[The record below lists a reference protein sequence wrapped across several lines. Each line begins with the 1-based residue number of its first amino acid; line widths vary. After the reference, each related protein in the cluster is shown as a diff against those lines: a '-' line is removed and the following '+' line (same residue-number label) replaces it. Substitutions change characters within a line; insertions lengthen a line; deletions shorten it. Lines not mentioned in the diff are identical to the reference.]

1 MNILAAKIATGETLM
16 FLDSHVEV
24 LNGWLLYLLEEIQK
38 DRFVISIDVFIEIK
52 RKLLLNRKTIVCP
65 IIDVLTWDAFQLLH
79 GATDI
84 FGTFSWKM
92 IFRWSKIQNISIHQD
107 DPVRY

>member
-1 MNILAAKIATGETLM
+1 
-16 FLDSHVEV
+16 V

-38 DRFVISIDVFIEIK
+38 DRFVTYVVYLKYFFVFIF
-52 RKLLLNRKTIVCP
+52 RKTIVCP

-92 IFRWSKIQNISIHQD
+92 IFRWSKIQTA
-107 DPVRY
+107 PVNQAEPIR

>member
-1 MNILAAKIATGETLM
+1 M

-24 LNGWLLYLLEEIQK
+24 LNGWLLYLLEEIRK
-38 DRFVISIDVFIEIK
+38 DRSVPRPPPPPSASNSVL
-52 RKLLLNRKTIVCP
+52 RRTTIVCP
-65 IIDVLTWDAFQLLH
+65 IIDVLTYDAFQLLH

-92 IFRWSKIQNISIHQD
+92 IFRWTKIQGLTVENQAA
-107 DPVRY
+107 PVR

>member
-1 MNILAAKIATGETLM
+1 MECILN
-16 FLDSHVEV
+16 S
-24 LNGWLLYLLEEIQK
+24 
-38 DRFVISIDVFIEIK
+38 
-52 RKLLLNRKTIVCP
+52 RKTIVCP

-92 IFRWSKIQNISIHQD
+92 IFRWSKIQGITSTTNQALPI
-107 DPVRY
+107 R

>member
-1 MNILAAKIATGETLM
+1 MNNYYVVYRT
-16 FLDSHVEV
+16 S
-24 LNGWLLYLLEEIQK
+24 
-38 DRFVISIDVFIEIK
+38 
-52 RKLLLNRKTIVCP
+52 IVCP

-92 IFRWSKIQNISIHQD
+92 IFRWSKIQNILKSDLAEPI
-107 DPVRY
+107 R